1 MYFTYLENVE
11 LFFFYHLLPPPLPH
25 KYTLR
30 KASVGGCPAWQSVIA
45 CNACCRKH
53 ESSSIPCVTNIFA
66 FPKNNRIFST
76 IGIICLLLYL
86 LGFTMVQNSGNYW
99 LQLIDDYCSG
109 IPLLV
114 IALVECLSLSYIYGM
129 PRYL

>member
-1 MYFTYLENVE
+1 MPIKEMNGSEVWPFIYL
-11 LFFFYHLLPPPLPH
+11 
-25 KYTLR
+25 
-30 KASVGGCPAWQSVIA
+30 PAFEVLCMIA
-45 CNACCRKH
+45 M
-53 ESSSIPCVTNIFA
+53 ILQFL
-66 FPKNNRIFST
+66 
-76 IGIICLLLYL
+76 GIICLILYL

-129 PRYL
+129 PRYPEIYIIYLHHSLSIISYSKVLS